1 MLNLVKENLTKAMK
15 ARNTLEIG
23 VVRMLLSNMQ
33 TLEATQGKAMT
44 EDQAISVVKKLINQ
58 NNEEIA
64 TRTGHE
70 QYAENIAKL
79 QAENVI
85 LETYLPNFLS
95 AEQIKAVLCTDE
107 NWPQIKSAK
116 NAGAAIGVAM
126 KLLKPVGAVEGNTVK
141 AVVAEVYVSGEGT

>member
-1 MLNLVKENLTKAMK
+1 MLSRVKENLTKAMK
-15 ARNTLEIG
+15 ARNMLEVN

-33 TLEATQGKAMT
+33 TLEATQGKEMT
-44 EDQAISVVKKLINQ
+44 EDQGISVVKKLINQ

-70 QYAENIAKL
+70 QYAETIAKL
-79 QAENVI
+79 QAENLI

-107 NWPQIKSAK
+107 NWPQVKSAK

-141 AVVAEVYVSGEGT
+141 DVVAEVYASGERT